1 MVELSVVGK
10 RLPRIDA
17 LEKVT
22 GSARYTADITL
33 PGMLI
38 GKILRSPHAHAKILS
53 IDTSKAE
60 KVPGVKAVITAEETP
75 KIKYVHVGPPFQDK
89 LVLATDKVRYVGD
102 EVAAVAADTSDAAEE
117 ALRLIEVVYEEL
129 PAVFDPELSMSPDAP
144 KVHGESNIV
153 MKGLRN
159 YGDVDKAFSRSDH
172 VFEDRFSTQAVA
184 HCCMEPHGSVALFD
198 LHENLTIWTPTQSPY
213 FVQKELA
220 VVLDM
225 PISKVRVMEVPV
237 GGGFGAR
244 SKICEDEAICALL
257 SRKAGR
263 PVKITLSREEEFTTT
278 RTRHPMIITLKT
290 GVKKDGTLAA
300 RHLKMV
306 VDNGAYNHMGPA
318 VMGYAALAATS
329 HYRVPCVRVETY
341 LVYTNKQFGGPFRG
355 YGSPQVTFAI
365 ESQMDMIADRLGIDK
380 LDFRLRN
387 CHDSGETTVSGWRI
401 TSDGLRRCLVK
412 AAEELGWEKRKANP
426 EKNTGIGIAGMIHVS
441 GAKVYDDGDF
451 SASYINL
458 LEDGTAAVFTGTTD
472 IGQGSSTV
480 LAMIA
485 AEELGISLED
495 VRIVTM
501 DTSLTPIDL
510 GSWASRITFV
520 AGNSIRKAAQDI
532 KRQLFEAVAVQL
544 ECNPLDL
551 QLKDKKICVSGSP
564 MTAIPVGEAILSN
577 PNRVGKIL
585 IGKGFYD
592 PPSDKINRETGV
604 ANISAAYSFA
614 AQAGEVEVDVET
626 GKVKVVRV
634 IAAHDAG
641 RAINPTLVEGQI
653 EGAIAQGLGYALMEK
668 VHCGADGKV
677 KNANYLDYKIPFSTD
692 IPEIQTF
699 IIETQDP
706 EGPFGAK
713 GIGEP
718 GLIPTAPALTNA
730 VFDAVGVRFTDL
742 PITQEKMLEKLGSLS
757 CEEDIDGFEGR
768 GRRIS

>member
-1 MVELSVVGK
+1 MTEFSVVGK

-17 LEKVT
+17 IQKVT
-22 GSARYTADITL
+22 GSARYTTDITL
-33 PGMLI
+33 PGLLF
-38 GKILRSPHAHAKILS
+38 GKILRSPLAHAKIIR
-53 IDTSKAE
+53 IDVSKAE
-60 KVPGVKAVITAEETP
+60 KIPGVIAVITARDTP

-89 LVLATDKVRYVGD
+89 FVLAVDKVRYVGD
-102 EVAAVAADTSDAAEE
+102 EVAAVAAETPDVAEE
-117 ALRLIEVVYEEL
+117 ALRFIEVVYEEL
-129 PAVFDPELSMSPDAP
+129 PAVFDPEKAMEQSAP
-144 KVHGESNIV
+144 KIHGENNV
-153 MKGLRN
+153 AMKGLRN
-159 YGDVDKAFSRSDH
+159 YGEVERAFEESDY

-198 LHENLTIWTPTQSPY
+198 LNGNLTIWTPTQSPY

-225 PISKVRVMEVPV
+225 PVSKVRVMEVPV

-257 SRKAGR
+257 SRKTGR
-263 PVKITLSREEEFTTT
+263 PVKITLTRDEEFTTT
-278 RTRHPMIITLKT
+278 RTRHPMIITLRT
-290 GVKKDGTLAA
+290 GVKKDGTLAV
-300 RHLKMV
+300 RHVKMV

-365 ESQMDMIADRLGIDK
+365 ESQMDMIADRLGMDK
-380 LDFRLRN
+380 LDFRLKN
-387 CHDSGETTVSGWRI
+387 CHHAGETTVSGWKI
-401 TSDGLRRCLVK
+401 TSDGLRECLIK
-412 AAEELGWEKRKANP
+412 AAEEIGWKKRKANP
-426 EKNTGIGIAGMIHVS
+426 EKNRGIGIAGMIHVS

-451 SASYINL
+451 SSAYLNL
-458 LEDGTAAVFTGTTD
+458 YEDGTATVFTGTTD

-485 AEELGISLED
+485 AEELGISLDEI
-495 VRIVTM
+495 RIVSM

-520 AGNSIRKAAQDI
+520 AGNSIRLAAQDV
-532 KRQLFEAVAVQL
+532 KRQLFEAIAKKF

-551 QLKDKKICVSGSP
+551 RMTDKKIWVTGSP
-564 MTAIPVGEAILSN
+564 TKCIPVGEAILEN
-577 PNRVGKIL
+577 PHRVGKML

-592 PPSDKINRETGV
+592 PPSEKINRQTGV
-604 ANISAAYSFA
+604 ANISAAYGFA
-614 AQAGEVEVDVET
+614 AQSVEVRVDPLT
-626 GKVKVVRV
+626 GKVKVLRV

-641 RAINPTLVEGQI
+641 RAINPDLVEGQI

-668 VHCGADGKV
+668 VVCGNDGKV

-692 IPEIQTF
+692 MPEIRTF

-718 GLIPTAPALTNA
+718 GLIPTAPAIANA
-730 VFDAVGVRFTDL
+730 IFDAVRTRFYDL
-742 PITQEKMLEKLGSLS
+742 PITQEELLEELGSKKRGS
-757 CEEDIDGFEGR
+757 C
-768 GRRIS
+768 